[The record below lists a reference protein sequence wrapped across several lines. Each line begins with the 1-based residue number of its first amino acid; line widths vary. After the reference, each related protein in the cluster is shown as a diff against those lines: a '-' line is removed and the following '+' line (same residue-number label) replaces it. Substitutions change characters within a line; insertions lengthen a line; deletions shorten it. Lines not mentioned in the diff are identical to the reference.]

1 MITLTDSEKAIASQI
16 LKTVFGADYD
26 ASQVVGLQ
34 VYETTVHVITTVGG
48 IWSMGRDY
56 FKQLVLRFKAVAA
69 QVKRQV
75 KAVVKAAV
83 QLSDRLWEVTGATG
97 NSYLVRNGQC
107 TCTAAQYNRV
117 CYHLKTVR
125 AVA

>member
-1 MITLTDSEKAIASQI
+1 MITLSDSEKAIASQI

-48 IWSMGRDY
+48 LWSMGRDY
-56 FKQLVLRFKAVAA
+56 FRQLVVRFKAAA
-69 QVKRQV
+69 TQSKRQV
-75 KAVVKAAV
+75 KAVV
-83 QLSDRLWEVTGATG
+83 QLSDRLWEVTGSTG

-107 TCTAAQYNRV
+107 TCMAAQYNRT
-117 CYHLKTVR
+117 CYHLKAVR
-125 AVA
+125 SAA

>member
-1 MITLTDSEKAIASQI
+1 MITLSDSEKAIASQI

-26 ASQVVGLQ
+26 ASQVVGLK

-48 IWSMGRDY
+48 LWSIGRDY
-56 FKQLVLRFKAVAA
+56 FKQLVLQFKAAAA

-75 KAVVKAAV
+75 KAVV
-83 QLSDRLWEVTGATG
+83 QLSDRLWEVTEATG

-107 TCTAAQYNRV
+107 TCMAAQYNRV